1 MTSPR
6 KTTETV
12 AVTRYLLPKHGNEMS
27 ECEDA
32 IGINEARYRF
42 VVADGAT
49 EAFDAGNWSR
59 RLAQNWVDSDGLL
72 SATEFWQW
80 LIKEGEALT
89 ESWKGQ
95 QLSWYSEAKQRIGSF
110 AAFVG
115 VEIDFSGSSPHWTAI
130 ALGDSCIVHTRGM
143 ELIDS
148 FPISN
153 STLFGSAPI
162 LAPSSAATNSRA
174 SNEIAVT
181 SGRLD
186 PSDEVFLLSDAI
198 ASWYLMLSEQGD
210 SATRSQFG
218 ELLDD
223 ASPQPLEEFLEL
235 QRTSG
240 RLKNDDI
247 AIIRLTLQGIN

>member
-6 KTTETV
+6 KTTEAL
-12 AVTRYLLPKHGNEMS
+12 AVTRFLLPKHGNEMS

-32 IGINEARYRF
+32 IGVNETRYRF

-59 RLAQNWVDSDGLL
+59 RLAQNWVDRDGLL
-72 SATEFWQW
+72 TATEFWQW
-80 LIKEGEALT
+80 LISQGEALT

-115 VEIDFSGSSPHWTAI
+115 VEIDFDGSSPHWTAI
-130 ALGDSCIVHTRGM
+130 ALGDSCLIHARGD

-153 STLFGSAPI
+153 STLFGSSPI
-162 LAPSSAATNSRA
+162 LAPSAAATNSHA

-186 PSDEVFLLSDAI
+186 PGDQVFLMSDAI
-198 ASWYLMLSEQGD
+198 ASWYLMLTEQGD
-210 SATRSQFG
+210 SATKSQFC
-218 ELLDD
+218 ELLGD
-223 ASPQPLEEFLEL
+223 PNQQRLEEFLEL

-247 AIIRLTLQGIN
+247 AIIRLTLQGNQ

>member
-6 KTTETV
+6 KTTITI
-12 AVTRYLLPKHGNEMS
+12 TRYLLPKHGNEMS

-32 IGINEARYRF
+32 IGVNETRYRF

-59 RLAQNWVDSDGLL
+59 RLAQNWVDREGLL
-72 SATEFWQW
+72 TASEFWQW
-80 LIKEGEALT
+80 LIEEGQALT

-95 QLSWYSEAKQRIGSF
+95 QLSWYSEAKQRLGSF

-115 VEIDFSGSSPHWTAI
+115 VEIDFTESRPNWTAI
-130 ALGDSCIVHTRGM
+130 ALGDSCLVHARGN
-143 ELIDS
+143 ELMDS

-162 LAPSSAATNSRA
+162 LAPSAAATNSHA
-174 SNEIAVT
+174 SNEIAVS
-181 SGRLD
+181 SGRLE
-186 PSDEVFLLSDAI
+186 SGDEVFLLSDAI
-198 ASWYLMLSEQGD
+198 ASWYLRLSEQSD
-210 SATRSQFG
+210 ASTRDQFG
-218 ELLDD
+218 ELLNDNNRHG
-223 ASPQPLEEFLEL
+223 LEEFLEL

-247 AIIRLTLQGIN
+247 AIIRLML